1 MPDRSPAT
9 DRGNRAETADGG
21 YFASLAQGRYL
32 LVTTFRPKGAPVSAR
47 VQGVV
52 EGDRAWFRVRSRS
65 GTYRYLHGT
74 DRVQVP
80 GQLRAAAVRG
90 GTAAGRRGGQLGR

>member
-65 GTYRYLHGT
+65 GTYR
-74 DRVQVP
+74 
-80 GQLRAAAVRG
+80 
-90 GTAAGRRGGQLGR
+90 